1 MSDKSDILRALIN
14 SVLPPGP
21 LWDPEED
28 GDLDKL
34 LDGMADNS
42 AVVYEFLLQLAKITN
57 PTESPFELLSDLE
70 KEFGILTN
78 LNSTETDRR
87 AQVASIKYSR
97 GGNGGKDFLEDSLQ
111 TGGFDVFVHE
121 NDPAVDPT
129 PLINGDPAELVKY
142 VLAGIKG
149 TVPTTLSSEDWPMI
163 FFVGGPAVRDGV
175 TDELLSIAYAVIPI
189 DSVSVFTKIVKRIM
203 PMHSWTVFKVIASK
217 DDYFGF
223 DEDPN
228 ALSFGDTGD
237 PDTGGFFAEIIT

>member
-21 LWDPEED
+21 LWNPEED

-42 AVVYEFLLQLAKITN
+42 AVVYEFLEQLARITN
-57 PTESPFELLSDLE
+57 PAESPLELLSDLE

-78 LNSTETDRR
+78 LNSTEADRR

-111 TGGFDVFVHE
+111 TGGFDVLVHE
-121 NDPAVDPT
+121 NNPAVDPK
-129 PLINGDPAELVKY
+129 PLITEEPGELVRY
-142 VLAGIKG
+142 VLAGIKD
-149 TVPTTLSSEDWPMI
+149 TVPTILTSEDWPLV
-163 FFVGGPAVRDGV
+163 FFVGGAAIRDGG
-175 TDELLSIAYAVIPI
+175 TGELLSIAFAAIPL
-189 DSVSVFTKIVKRIM
+189 DSLPVFNKIVKRIM
-203 PMHSWTVFKVIASK
+203 PVHSWAVFRIIVAK

-223 DEDPN
+223 DEDPD

-237 PDTGGFFAEIIT
+237 PGTGGFFAEIL